1 LIPVQQER
9 LYYERFFSEDMPHI
23 KPDMTV
29 LAVLQLC
36 RQTEAVF
43 KKYEA
48 PAGNCIMCTNLF
60 DPLRVVAQTYGLD
73 LRQLLADLEVCA
85 GSAPRSSH

>member
-1 LIPVQQER
+1 VKEL
-9 LYYERFFSEDMPHI
+9 FSKDMPHI

-36 RQTEAVF
+36 RQTEVVF
-43 KKYEA
+43 KKYGA
-48 PAGNCIMCTNLF
+48 QSGNCIMCSNLF
-60 DPLRVVAQTYGLD
+60 DPLTVVAQTYSLD

-85 GSAPRSSH
+85 GSSPRFP

>member
-1 LIPVQQER
+1 VKEL
-9 LYYERFFSEDMPHI
+9 FSEDMPHI

-43 KKYEA
+43 KKYEKQS
-48 PAGNCIMCTNLF
+48 GKCIMCSNLF
-60 DPLRVVAQTYGLD
+60 DPLTVVAQAYGLD
-73 LRQLLADLEVCA
+73 IRQLLADLEVCA
-85 GSAPRSSH
+85 GPSQHSSP